1 MTLDDDDKTRQTD
14 QLKDAIFESDA
25 NKRKNADSDEEILKS
40 KAKKGGSPLG
50 EDDDLTFES
59 PLHSSPDKPEP

>member
-1 MTLDDDDKTRQTD
+1 
-14 QLKDAIFESDA
+14 LKDAIFESDA

-59 PLHSSPDKPEP
+59 PLYSSPDKPEP